1 VATARSYHVAVEAVG
16 TPDPR
21 ARATE
26 VALEVVS
33 RSSIGS
39 EPLRGNPA
47 VVVQCGAEVVFVP
60 ATPAF
65 VSGQLVLEILS
76 RSGLGVNPRP
86 DGNNAVTDYF
96 LGEILAQPD
105 PHALASQVAAE
116 IISRSGIGVEPLRG
130 NPAIVGTVWMEV
142 VSFGTPEPGHT
153 CHCEIQPA
161 LPPAKYLMRRPRHF
175 V

>member
-1 VATARSYHVAVEAVG
+1 MSTARSYHVAVETVG

-26 VALEVVS
+26 VTLEVVS
-33 RSSIGS
+33 RSGLGA

-47 VVVQCGAEVVFVP
+47 VALQYGAEVVFVP
-60 ATPAF
+60 AAPAL
-65 VSGQLVLEILS
+65 VSGQLLLEVVS
-76 RSGLGVNPRP
+76 RSGLGANPRA
-86 DGNNAVTDYF
+86 DNSAVTDYF
-96 LGEILAQPD
+96 IGEILVQPD
-105 PHALASQVAAE
+105 PNGLVSHVAAE
-116 IISRSGIGVEPLRG
+116 VISRSGLGVEPLRG

-161 LPPAKYLMRRPRHF
+161 LPPVKYLMRRPRRF
-175 V
+175 P